1 MARARAA
8 GRLVGFGILASLAL
22 FGCGGDS
29 GGGSNGDP
37 AATRMSCDAY
47 CIAYAAASCASPMF
61 TSMAECGMV
70 ECDPLSAVPA
80 GCQATVK
87 AYYDCR
93 KAEADICNDVGC
105 DSQFAAIANCH

>member
-1 MARARAA
+1 LGLLLSTAM
-8 GRLVGFGILASLAL
+8 
-22 FGCGGDS
+22 FGCGGGS
-29 GGGSNGDP
+29 SSNGDP

-47 CIAYAAASCASPMF
+47 CIAYIAASCADPMF
-61 TSMAECGMV
+61 TSMTDCGTS

-80 GCQATVK
+80 GCQTAVK

-105 DSQFAAIANCH
+105 DSQFAAIGNCH